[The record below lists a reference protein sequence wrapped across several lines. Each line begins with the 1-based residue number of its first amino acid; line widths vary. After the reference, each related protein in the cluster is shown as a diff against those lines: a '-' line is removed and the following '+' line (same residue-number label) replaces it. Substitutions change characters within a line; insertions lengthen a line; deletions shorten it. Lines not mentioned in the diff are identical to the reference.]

1 MDLRDRVAFVTGASG
16 GIGSA
21 IAEALTSAGADVV
34 AGYTG
39 DREAALATCARLA
52 ALGRRAEPVQLDQAD
67 PASVEAAVDRAARC
81 FGRLDVL
88 VNNAAWNIGI
98 PFADLESLTADV
110 WDRVLATNTR
120 GPYLLSRAAARRMA
134 GEGRIVNIASTGG
147 LIAASSSIAYS
158 CSKAALIHLTRCLA
172 VALAPRITV
181 NCVAPG
187 LVEGTRM
194 AGRLP
199 GEVVQLIKERV
210 VLRRTASAQD
220 IGRQVVAF
228 CRSDSVTGQVL
239 TIDGGGH
246 FH

>member
-1 MDLRDRVAFVTGASG
+1 MELDNRVAFVTGASG

-21 IAEALTSAGADVV
+21 IADALASAGADVV

-52 ALGRRAEPVQLDQAD
+52 ALGRRAEPVQLDKAD
-67 PASVEAAVDRAARC
+67 PASIEAAVERAARC

-88 VNNAAWNIGI
+88 VNNAAWNVGI

-110 WDRVLATNTR
+110 WDRVLATNSR
-120 GPYLLSRAAARRMA
+120 GPYLLSRAAARCMA

-194 AGRLP
+194 ADRLP
-199 GEVVQLIKERV
+199 GEVVQMIKERV
-210 VLRRTASAQD
+210 VLGRTASAED
-220 IGRQVVAF
+220 VGRQVVAF